1 MSSYAM
7 SVLSWC
13 FCSLMNFCLHV
24 EPMNPAGALN
34 DKDEGRKNR
43 RLIGYM
49 CSFVAIRGRWTV
61 LLV

>member
-34 DKDEGRKNR
+34 DKDEVAK
-43 RLIGYM
+43 IGD
-49 CSFVAIRGRWTV
+49 
-61 LLV
+61 L